1 MSVMVLRAL
10 IVMLITGLLFGYDPG
25 LTELFEMPWR
35 LTWISVLLTLLV
47 LGLVLDTMR
56 VQQRQRAAMERERD
70 AEKKS

>member
-1 MSVMVLRAL
+1 MILRAL

-25 LTELFEMPWR
+25 LIELFKMPWR
-35 LTWISVLLTLLV
+35 LTWVSVLLTLLV

-70 AEKKS
+70 DETKS